1 MTTTERRPEQVS
13 PTEPRVA
20 GRVPWRLRGFSGVRR
35 PRTLLVLLVCAVV
48 LVLAAAVNLGRGDF
62 PIGLG
67 QVLAT
72 LFGAG
77 DPSQQFIVLELRLP
91 RSLTGAL
98 VGGALAVSGAILQSI
113 ARNPLASPEII
124 GISWGAS
131 AAAVFVIVLGGG
143 MNAVGGSFAAVGIP
157 LAALAGGLVSA
168 VAIYTLAWRRGVQ
181 GYRLVLVGIGINA
194 VLVAAVNWLLTVA
207 QIYQAAQAQVWLNG
221 SLNARSWDD
230 VVPVGAA
237 VVVLVPLAMILA
249 FVLGGLQFGDDTAR
263 GLGIRVNGAR
273 TALLLVAVG
282 LASVATASAGPIAF
296 VALVS
301 PQIAQRLCRTP
312 APPLAVSM
320 VLGAALVVASDVIA
334 RTAFGGTEL
343 PVGIVTAVL
352 GAPYLMYLLAR
363 HRREARS

>member
-1 MTTTERRPEQVS
+1 MTTTEDRPTTAAAPLV
-13 PTEPRVA
+13 P
-20 GRVPWRLRGFSGVRR
+20 GRVPWRFRVFSGVRR
-35 PRTLLVLLVCAVV
+35 PRTLLVLLACAVV
-48 LVLAAAVNLGRGDF
+48 LLFASAVNLGRGDF

-67 QVLAT
+67 DVLAT

-113 ARNPLASPEII
+113 ARNPLASPDII

-143 MNAVGGSFAAVGIP
+143 VSAVGGSFAAVGLPI
-157 LAALAGGLVSA
+157 AALAGGLVSA
-168 VAIYTLAWRRGVQ
+168 TAIYALAWRRGVQ

-230 VVPVGAA
+230 VIPVSIAL
-237 VVVLVPLAMILA
+237 VVLVPLAMILA
-249 FVLGGLQFGDDTAR
+249 FVLGGLQYGDDTAR
-263 GLGIRVNGAR
+263 GLGIRVNHAR
-273 TALLLVAVG
+273 TALLLVSVG
-282 LASVATASAGPIAF
+282 LASVATAAAGPIAF

-301 PQIAQRLCRTP
+301 PQLAQRLCRTP
-312 APPLAVSM
+312 SPPLGVSL
-320 VLGAALVVASDVIA
+320 VLGAALVVVSDVIA

-352 GAPYLMYLLAR
+352 GAPYLMFLLAR